1 MSLFEHNIR
10 KNLIQSSPLSS
21 RMRPNSLDSFIG
33 QEHILGEGK
42 ILRNLIKN
50 KTIPSMIFWGA
61 PGTGKTSLAK
71 IIAQEID
78 MNFTALSAVS
88 SGISDIRKIT
98 DDILSNTSINKAKT
112 MLFLDEIHRFSKSQQ
127 DSLLPL
133 IENGI
138 IILIGAT
145 TEHPGFS
152 IINPL
157 ISRVKI
163 FKFDT
168 HDEKTLYTILEK
180 VLGKCM
186 ASC

>member
-10 KNLIQSSPLSS
+10 KNLGESSPLSS

-50 KTIPSMIFWGA
+50 KTIPSMIFWGP

-88 SGISDIRKIT
+88 SGITDIRRIT
-98 DDILSNTSINKAKT
+98 DDILSNTSINKVKT
-112 MLFLDEIHRFSKSQQ
+112 IHFLDEIHRFSKSQQ
-127 DSLLPL
+127 DS
-133 IENGI
+133 
-138 IILIGAT
+138 
-145 TEHPGFS
+145 H
-152 IINPL
+152 
-157 ISRVKI
+157 
-163 FKFDT
+163 
-168 HDEKTLYTILEK
+168 
-180 VLGKCM
+180 
-186 ASC
+186 